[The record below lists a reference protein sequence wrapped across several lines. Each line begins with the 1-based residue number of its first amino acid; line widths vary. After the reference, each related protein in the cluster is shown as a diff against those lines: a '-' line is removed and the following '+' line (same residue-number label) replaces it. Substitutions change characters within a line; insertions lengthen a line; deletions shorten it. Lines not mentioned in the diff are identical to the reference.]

1 MDDFT
6 FPTAAAAA
14 DTEEALR
21 LHHHHHHLRRHRLP
35 FPHFPASPLWFP
47 SSCPVAAAA
56 PVAVASKD
64 VVQVVMAADD
74 DDDEEEDDGEEE
86 EWEPTSADAGSRRE
100 EEEEEG
106 RADATE
112 LLRGGAAAAD
122 DEEKMDLLWENFN
135 EELAVQRHRV
145 GSFPRSEAAAPA
157 AGLEL
162 SESDTESEPAALLRG
177 HGCAPM
183 LLASSRAGATGHYRR
198 TSSWLLLMKIF
209 KRLFVIEKTISSSS
223 RHFRPR

>member
-14 DTEEALR
+14 DTEEPLR
-21 LHHHHHHLRRHRLP
+21 LHHHHHLSRHSLP
-35 FPHFPASPLWFP
+35 FPHFTASPLWFP

-74 DDDEEEDDGEEE
+74 DDGEEE
-86 EWEPTSADAGSRRE
+86 GREPTSVDAGSRRE
-100 EEEEEG
+100 EE
-106 RADATE
+106 RAEATE
-112 LLRGGAAAAD
+112 FFRGGAGGGGAAAAD
-122 DEEKMDLLWENFN
+122 DEEKMDLLWEDFN
-135 EELAVQRHRV
+135 EELAAVQGHRV
-145 GSFPRSEAAAPA
+145 GSFPRSEAVARA

-162 SESDTESEPAALLRG
+162 SESDTESEPPPG